1 MTEECFQR
9 LPLAF
14 IGGTQWLQWDDHA
27 ENRTAIPA
35 MRTSVGTFPPGSQFT
50 RNPIPAC
57 GDYIGGGMSEN
68 GYAGSPGF
76 CTGSQFTPPIP
87 GVFGFYGRE
96 CSTLFLAWSQASQKR
111 PRRDSERQDHD
122 STRAAGAD
130 ALERG

>member
-14 IGGTQWLQWDDHA
+14 IGGTQWLQWDDRV

-57 GDYIGGGMSEN
+57 GDYVGGGMSEN
-68 GYAGSPGF
+68 GFAGSPGF

-96 CSTLFLAWSQASQKR
+96 CSSFWLGHKPHISLTQAAAQR
-111 PRRDSERQDHD
+111 LRT
-122 STRAAGAD
+122 TRSRIHAGGG
-130 ALERG
+130 R